1 MAVNLDILF
10 PNATRWTSPSHRE
23 SGELPAFVS
32 GRGVQGII
40 VVSPK
45 NPRRPVSGMIKVA
58 LEGTLYNHVDLIGQS
73 SGRLYHTY
81 IYQKI
86 INLNAVYP
94 EQQIISNGDQ
104 RYNFSFVIPNDL
116 ASAAPSKYGQGIPP
130 SLNIHFTR
138 TSHRN
143 AISCS
148 KGTCSIEYRIR
159 AQFLAEGHR
168 LVEKIRSFTL
178 WATQGRQPPV
188 CTEDFPGEYQ
198 MSAFK
203 TLRSPLFQPTGRL
216 LVYSHEPPPLEFS
229 PEKEGAATSVRLR
242 LRYESLKN
250 GSGMRIPPPRFHGIV
265 RSNLQASTFISV
277 EPQKRSPATSDAPVF
292 PFTFETRES
301 YASQLRKLCF
311 ARWTPLETGLYY
323 PQTKEFGIPAAGSS
337 LTWRDC
343 ELALYSDWDSLGIR
357 GRSSCPMRLSR
368 LSYTLV
374 FFPARF

>member
-23 SGELPAFVS
+23 SGELPAF
-32 GRGVQGII
+32 
-40 VVSPK
+40 
-45 NPRRPVSGMIKVA
+45 
-58 LEGTLYNHVDLIGQS
+58 
-73 SGRLYHTY
+73 
-81 IYQKI
+81 
-86 INLNAVYP
+86 
-94 EQQIISNGDQ
+94 

-178 WATQGRQPPV
+178 WTTQGRQPPV

-216 LVYSHEPPPLEFS
+216 LVYSHEPPPLDFS

-250 GSGMRIPPPRFHGIV
+250 DSGMRIPPPRFHGIV

-311 ARWTPLETGLYY
+311 ARWTPLETATRTLWESEADLAVPCDY
-323 PQTKEFGIPAAGSS
+323 PAYLTPSFSS
-337 LTWRDC
+337 LLVSRRYSLKIYMVISGLGHAALKL
-343 ELALYSDWDSLGIR
+343 ELPIQVVYTGDGHLPPEEISYSNGPTEDM
-357 GRSSCPMRLSR
+357 P
-368 LSYTLV
+368 
-374 FFPARF
+374 PAYSP